1 LWEIRVA
8 AYVNILLSQHL
19 RGEAEENHRKAPA
32 SKSEIKTWASTEP
45 IRAVKLL
52 LKFEIGCFPLIC
64 NNPGAC
70 SPDWDLFVLLLSLS
84 RPFAGQCLKL

>member
-1 LWEIRVA
+1 MLT
-8 AYVNILLSQHL
+8 YYCLSICVEKP
-19 RGEAEENHRKAPA
+19 RKTTGKHRKAPA

-70 SPDWDLFVLLLSLS
+70 SPD
-84 RPFAGQCLKL
+84 